1 MAFSLPE
8 NCQQDRCIGNALLRG
23 GNSLLSRNGF
33 YKFILQEN
41 GNLEIL
47 CDGNKIWESHTK
59 GKSIDGLYIAKGG
72 LVLYAPDR
80 TVVWQKGSWKRDTNP
95 ETVIMQND
103 GNFVMYDKNGNA
115 IWELGTKGKCPKGI

>member
-1 MAFSLPE
+1 MF
-8 NCQQDRCIGNALLRG
+8 GNALLREG
-23 GNSLLSRNGF
+23 DSLLSRNGF

>member
-1 MAFSLPE
+1 M
-8 NCQQDRCIGNALLRG
+8 
-23 GNSLLSRNGF
+23 LSRNGF

-80 TVVWQKGSWKRDTNP
+80 TVAWQKGSWKRDANP

>member
-23 GNSLLSRNGF
+23 GDSLLSR
-33 YKFILQEN
+33 KFILQEN